1 MDAQRETADSDIRK
15 YLDLR
20 LNDLKLRTVDGLSVG
35 VGRILSLM
43 LVIMLGA
50 IVLAAFAFGTVLL
63 LGDLIGSWAG
73 AAFIIGGFFLII
85 LGVILLFWRKMFVNT
100 FVRLFIGIFYEKEC
114 RNYRSN
120 RYGWTAFCYAS

>member
-50 IVLAAFAFGTVLL
+50 IVLAAFAFGTLLL
-63 LGDLIGSWAG
+63 LGDLIGSWAW

-100 FVRLFIGIFYEKEC
+100 FVRLFIGIFYENE
-114 RNYRSN
+114 
-120 RYGWTAFCYAS
+120 